1 MLTVNIKLNCTRNT
15 IGSGTILSG
24 EHGLYVLGELSI
36 VQCEL
41 YSDYDHLVVMATKTR
56 CVFDGYLFG

>member
-24 EHGLYVLGELSI
+24 EHDLYVLGKVSI
-36 VQCEL
+36 
-41 YSDYDHLVVMATKTR
+41 YSVKFTVIMTT
-56 CVFDGYLFG
+56 V